1 MTAEL
6 SEERY
11 DLVEVEEFD
20 ALSIECKAPPRVSFT
35 SPGDEDG
42 GRNAPWMPD
51 SRLDKAWLEG
61 LDKFPAKTHARKV
74 AKELGAKNGIIYIPG
89 DEESFYEYSDMG
101 PRFRQRRHFFYITGA
116 DFPGCAVTYNIAKDY
131 LILWI
136 PRVEPRK
143 VLWYG
148 RTPTIEQ
155 CKAASDLDDVRYVDE
170 LEQTLARVLQ
180 PGCTIYALHP
190 SMVPDVG
197 RTKVTVVIDTTK
209 LRPAIDEARVTK
221 TDHEIA
227 LIRRANAV
235 SSGAHRAVLAALR
248 RCTNERE
255 IEAIFKAYCIAH
267 GAPTQAYPVIAAS
280 GVNAS
285 TLHYEDNNRKSQA

>member
-6 SEERY
+6 SEDRF

-20 ALSIECKAPPRVSFT
+20 ALSIERKTPPGRST
-35 SPGDEDG
+35 PPGEDG
-42 GRNAPWMPD
+42 RRSTRIRMPG
-51 SRLDKAWLEG
+51 SRPDMAWLEADLG
-61 LDKFPAKTHARKV
+61 RFPAKTHARKV
-74 AKELGAKNGIIYIPG
+74 AKELGATDGIIYIPG
-89 DEESFYEYSDMG
+89 QEEQFYENSDMG
-101 PRFRQRRHFFYITGA
+101 PRFRQRRHFYYITGA
-116 DFPGCAVTYNIAKDY
+116 DFPGCAVTYDIASDH
-131 LILWI
+131 LTLWI

-143 VLWYG
+143 VLWFG
-148 RTPTIEQ
+148 RTPTAAQ
-155 CKAASDLDDVRYVDE
+155 CMAASDLDAVRYVDE
-170 LEQTLARVLQ
+170 LEQTLARVLY

-190 SMVPDVG
+190 SLVPEVG

-209 LRPAIDEARVTK
+209 LRPAIDEARVIK
-221 TDHEIA
+221 TEYEIA

-235 SSGAHRAVLAALR
+235 SSGAHRAVLAALG

-255 IEAIFKAYCIAH
+255 IEAVFKAYCIAH

-285 TLHYEDNNRKSQA
+285 TLHYEDNNP